1 MSKVCINTPLPIG
14 VTVTDN
20 NTDQLV
26 SVSGEHE
33 FIKPGPGD
41 IRGPCPG
48 LNAASNHGYLVSLA
62 LRDWR
67 RCIGL
72 RYY

>member
-1 MSKVCINTPLPIG
+1 MSKVCINTPLPMG
-14 VTVTDN
+14 VSVTKN
-20 NTDQLV
+20 NIDQLV

-48 LNAASNHGYLVSLA
+48 LNAASNHGYLVNLA
-62 LRDWR
+62 ILDLR

-72 RYY
+72 CHY